1 MASKCKNF
9 LCSLLPIFILF
20 ISLFQLYFHYSTI
33 VTPRSKDFYEKDDQH
48 EFYNFQ
54 IGDKQFD
61 LNLEK
66 LNENFDDSPLMN
78 INILKNATMK
88 GFQKINE
95 RREKKIDE
103 RIYML
108 FYLIFHD
115 IIYLI
120 IVYIFY
126 FGGCKAGII
135 KIIFQI
141 LRFYFNSRRIKLSN
155 PNLCPFQVI
164 MNYYYYNIGIRGWN
178 IFTPEGFG
186 IFEYLCNYV
195 IILDCI
201 WLYIIIKGKKSE
213 QKENIVIKE
222 ISDSQKVDNIKKKD
236 NEQEKEGMSEKN
248 NNIDNIV
255 NNISESNKENE
266 ISTGKINVD
275 EGYEEEESEHIS
287 EEPINEQ
294 ETN

>member
-1 MASKCKNF
+1 MASKCKNI
-9 LCSLLPIFILF
+9 LCSILPMFIIFISF
-20 ISLFQLYFHYSTI
+20 FQLYFHYSTI

-54 IGDKQFD
+54 IWDKQFD

-66 LNENFDDSPLMN
+66 LNDNFDDSPLMN
-78 INILKNATMK
+78 INILKNATLK
-88 GFQKINE
+88 EFHKINE
-95 RREKKIDE
+95 KREEKINE

-115 IIYLI
+115 ILFLI

-126 FGGCKAGII
+126 FGGFKAGII

-164 MNYYYYNIGIRGWN
+164 INYYSNNIKIRGWD

-201 WLYIIIKGKKSE
+201 WLYIIKKTKKSK
-213 QKENIVIKE
+213 QKENIIKKE
-222 ISDSQKVDNIKKKD
+222 ITDNQKVDYIKKD
-236 NEQEKEGMSEKN
+236 EGEQEQEGMSEKN
-248 NNIDNIV
+248 NII
-255 NNISESNKENE
+255 NNINESNNSNNENE
-266 ISTGKINVD
+266 ISTGKINID

-294 ETN
+294 ETK

>member
-9 LCSLLPIFILF
+9 LCSILPMFILF

-54 IGDKQFD
+54 FRDRQYD

-78 INILKNATMK
+78 INILKNATLK

-95 RREKKIDE
+95 KREEKIDE

-115 IIYLI
+115 ILFLI

-141 LRFYFNSRRIKLSN
+141 LRFYFNFKRIKL
-155 PNLCPFQVI
+155 PNRDLYPFQVI
-164 MNYYYYNIGIRGWN
+164 INFLNNNILFRGWN
-178 IFTPEGFG
+178 LFIPDGFE
-186 IFEYLCNYV
+186 IFEYICNYV
-195 IILDCI
+195 IILDFI
-201 WLYIIIKGKKSE
+201 WLYIL
-213 QKENIVIKE
+213 
-222 ISDSQKVDNIKKKD
+222 IKKKKSKKKKSSIKREIMTD
-236 NEQEKEGMSEKN
+236 DQRCDYIKEDSFGKEKEGMSEKN
-248 NNIDNIV
+248 NIIN
-255 NNISESNKENE
+255 ESNNDNDLQK
-266 ISTGKINVD
+266 GKINLD
-275 EGYEEEESEHIS
+275 EGYEEEESEHFS

-294 ETN
+294 DTN

>member
-1 MASKCKNF
+1 MASRCKNF
-9 LCSLLPIFILF
+9 LCSILPMFILF

-33 VTPRSKDFYEKDDQH
+33 VTPRSKDFYVKDDQH

-54 IGDKQFD
+54 IRDRQYD

-78 INILKNATMK
+78 INILKNATLK

-95 RREKKIDE
+95 KREEKIDA

-115 IIYLI
+115 ILFLI

-155 PNLCPFQVI
+155 QNLCHFQVI
-164 MNYYYYNIGIRGWN
+164 INFYNNIRIRGWN
-178 IFTPEGFG
+178 FFTPEGFE

-201 WLYIIIKGKKSE
+201 WLCILIKRKKSK
-213 QKENIVIKE
+213 QKENIIQKE
-222 ISDSQKVDNIKKKD
+222 ICDSQKVDYVKKEEG
-236 NEQEKEGMSEKN
+236 EQEQEGMSEKN
-248 NNIDNIV
+248 NNII
-255 NNISESNKENE
+255 NNINESNNSNNENE
-266 ISTGKINVD
+266 ISTGKINID

-294 ETN
+294 ETK